1 MSDEKVLKERKLS
14 ELTRGE
20 RPSGD
25 KIGVYKDA
33 EYAIFKD
40 RINPFA
46 DGYVDLLLTRSF
58 YNKMKLFSVA
68 NKKYIFNSSDT
79 KTAYLTNKYGND
91 IMGINQAWFEQRQR
105 DIYRLTLVQMIKI
118 NNKIG

>member
-58 YNKMKLFSVA
+58 YNKMFLK
-68 NKKYIFNSSDT
+68 NYGREYIFNSSDS
-79 KTAYLTNKYGND
+79 KTGNLIGKYGLD